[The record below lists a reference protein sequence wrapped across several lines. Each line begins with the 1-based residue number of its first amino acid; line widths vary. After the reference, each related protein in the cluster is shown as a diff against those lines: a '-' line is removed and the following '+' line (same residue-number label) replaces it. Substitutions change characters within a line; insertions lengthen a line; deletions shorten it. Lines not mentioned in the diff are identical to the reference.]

1 MHLNLK
7 ESLLKIPLS
16 IQQCYELFF
25 RLKSYD
31 IDENNDQSNLN
42 LDLNCYKIYSNLVK
56 NSFIVRRAHS
66 KKTKPLKDEKL
77 PDEKIAKS
85 LIKLGEEES
94 KNSDIMPIVDRSE
107 HGKLTQLEVY
117 NRLNSLIPN
126 ITLDELRGKLNENVD
141 YKRPKFEH
149 VFDVN
154 KPDKRFQ
161 KSMPPNP
168 DFNIFTVATK
178 SDGQLFLPSIGD
190 FVRNSEHKTQIY
202 AFADESNNPLY
213 YTFNF
218 NFSLPFIVKD

>member
-1 MHLNLK
+1 VHLNLK

-25 RLKSYD
+25 RLKNYD

-42 LDLNCYKIYSNLVK
+42 VDLNCYKIYSNLVK
-56 NSFIVRRAHS
+56 NSLIVRRAHL
-66 KKTKPLKDEKL
+66 KKTKPLN
-77 PDEKIAKS
+77 DEKIATP
-85 LIKLGEEES
+85 LMKLGEGES
-94 KNSDIMPIVDRSE
+94 KNPDIMPIVDRSE
-107 HGKLTQLEVY
+107 NGKLTQLEVY

-126 ITLDELRGKLNENVD
+126 ITLDELRDKLNENVD

-168 DFNIFTVATK
+168 DFNIFTVTTK

-213 YTFNF
+213 YSFNF